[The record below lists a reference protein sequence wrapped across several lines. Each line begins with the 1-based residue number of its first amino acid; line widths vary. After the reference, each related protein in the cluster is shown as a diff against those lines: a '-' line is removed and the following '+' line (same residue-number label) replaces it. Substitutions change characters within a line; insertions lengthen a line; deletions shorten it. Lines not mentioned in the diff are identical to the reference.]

1 MNPIKPARGIRRKVL
16 YGFALLAGLL
26 MLTGLISYF
35 ELSRL
40 SQTTRVM
47 IDTSVGNM
55 EISKQMLDAAQE
67 QNTAL
72 LQLVNH
78 RSDGYDTVLLA
89 HRQAF
94 DDALAQALTMHPNN
108 TEIKDI
114 YIARANYYQAVAQV
128 LADSTRASDIEWFT
142 DVYRNS
148 YYDLT
153 LAVKN
158 FMIETQHAV
167 EGNAT
172 TLMNNVYRAIM
183 PGIIALGIAIVIIV
197 MFYALINIYILR
209 PILRITRGLGNYL
222 NSKIPFNVKMEGMDE
237 LSQLKDYIDELML
250 ALKKKDQ
257 QQ

>member
-1 MNPIKPARGIRRKVL
+1 M
-16 YGFALLAGLL
+16 
-26 MLTGLISYF
+26 
-35 ELSRL
+35 
-40 SQTTRVM
+40 
-47 IDTSVGNM
+47 
-55 EISKQMLDAAQE
+55 
-67 QNTAL
+67 
-72 LQLVNH
+72 
-78 RSDGYDTVLLA
+78 
-89 HRQAF
+89 
-94 DDALAQALTMHPNN
+94 TMHANN

-114 YIARANYYQAVAQV
+114 YIARANYYEAVTQV

-158 FMIETQHAV
+158 FMIETQRAV

-222 NSKIPFNVKMEGMDE
+222 NSKIPFNVRMEGMDE
-237 LSQLKDYIDELML
+237 LSQLKEYIDELML
-250 ALKKKDQ
+250 ALRKKEQ
-257 QQ
+257 